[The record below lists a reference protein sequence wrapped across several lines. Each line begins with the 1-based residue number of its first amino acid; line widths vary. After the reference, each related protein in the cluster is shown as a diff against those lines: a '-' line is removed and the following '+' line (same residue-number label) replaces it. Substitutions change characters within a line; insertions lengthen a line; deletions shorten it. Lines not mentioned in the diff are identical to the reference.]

1 MQKKKDYSQSI
12 EWFSLASI
20 EHWANYESWKPVS
33 KFIYHV
39 PPVASNEE
47 QLAKFQQFGK
57 PARAILW
64 GYKGKVD
71 FSFGVE
77 SSSGELNNVE
87 IKKSRI

>member
-1 MQKKKDYSQSI
+1 M
-12 EWFSLASI
+12 
-20 EHWANYESWKPVS
+20 S

-39 PPVASNEE
+39 PLVASNQE

-64 GYKGKVD
+64 GYKGKVE
-71 FSFGVE
+71 FSFRVE

-87 IKKSRI
+87 IKKNRTQCTKLLGLREVIKYHLNLNNVKIFK